1 MMNWKWSSELERIKR
16 SKDDDSGRLFCVG
29 REWIEYQTFVETGGL
44 STVKTWK
51 KKNHRHQNSRKNEKD
66 EGPSFHH
73 SSLLSAE
80 CSLEDIGPPSTK
92 HHLSSFAVR
101 RSRNVQ
107 LVAGP
112 GPMRRKRGYSDS
124 PSPIS
129 QLVYNRRFLLICNVR
144 PQYISSSFSCLLFLF
159 YESRP
164 ITTPPN

>member
-1 MMNWKWSSELERIKR
+1 MTAPH
-16 SKDDDSGRLFCVG
+16 SKTR
-29 REWIEYQTFVETGGL
+29 
-44 STVKTWK
+44 KK
-51 KKNHRHQNSRKNEKD
+51 KKNRNQNGKILNEKFK
-66 EGPSFHH
+66 GRLSFSLSLSL
-73 SSLLSAE
+73 SSIILRFPPAE
-80 CSLEDIGPPSTK
+80 CSTEDVPPPS
-92 HHLSSFAVR
+92 HLSSFAVR

>member
-1 MMNWKWSSELERIKR
+1 MTAPH
-16 SKDDDSGRLFCVG
+16 SKTR
-29 REWIEYQTFVETGGL
+29 
-44 STVKTWK
+44 K
-51 KKNHRHQNSRKNEKD
+51 KKNNHRNQNGKILNEKFK
-66 EGPSFHH
+66 GRLSFSLSLSL
-73 SSLLSAE
+73 SSIILRFPPAE
-80 CSLEDIGPPSTK
+80 CSTEDVPPPS
-92 HHLSSFAVR
+92 HLSSFAVR